1 MFKNYFKTA
10 IRNFGKNKLTT
21 LINVFGLSIGISAAL
36 IIYFIIQYD
45 FSFDKHEPG
54 RDRIYRIVSEGENW
68 KNAGVPVPLHG
79 EIQSN
84 VSGIEA
90 TSLILQYNDDNPK
103 ISIPNGNH
111 HAVSVFKKQESIAF
125 VDSNYFSLFPHQWL
139 AGNRATSLNN
149 PYNLVLSESRARLYF
164 PGIPA
169 EQLIGKTIVF
179 NDTLPMTLT
188 GIVKEAEANSDFS
201 YQMFISLVTA
211 STPALKDN
219 YSFLD
224 QWNSTNSNFQT
235 IVKLLPGVQASGINK
250 QLKGIFKK
258 HDTDPDDAKTIH
270 RLQPL
275 SDVHYNTDF
284 EGKVN
289 LSTINNLILLVLFLL
304 LLGAINFINLSTAQS
319 VQRAKEIGIRKT
331 LGSSKSSLIFQFLTE
346 TFLLTLF
353 TTVLSVAISPLL
365 LKAFT
370 GFIPDG
376 LQFNTIFS
384 QPSVWLF
391 LLLLIIIV
399 SVLAGL
405 YPAFI
410 LSRFQPIKVLKSK
423 AFVTAGTTRTAWLR
437 QSLLVFQFVI
447 AQVFII
453 GVIVVDKQIHYS
465 TQKDMGFRKDAII
478 TFSLPF
484 DFYHPNNKKFVM
496 KEELKNMPGVQE
508 VTLGNASP
516 AIYGQMS
523 SSIAFKEGKK
533 DMKLN
538 VDTRSGDTSFLG
550 VYNIKLVSGRNIM
563 PSDTANEL
571 LINET
576 GAKQLGFAQP
586 ADAIGHRVNFGS
598 ASLPVVGVM
607 HDFNL
612 ASVRSVIHPL
622 IYYAAPNRGWT
633 MSVALRPNPAAWHS
647 AIIKMQTAWKKLY
660 PDTDFDY
667 AFFDKTIG
675 DFYIEDRQLST
686 LLTWSAGVAICISC
700 LGLLGL
706 IIFIT
711 NQRTKEIGVRKV
723 LGASV
728 AQIIT
733 LLSGDFA
740 KLIAI
745 AFVIAIPIAWWFTH
759 NWLQNFAYH
768 TKLNWWIFLVSGV
781 IMVVAA
787 FTILCIRAGKAALAN
802 PVKSLRTE

>member
-36 IIYFIIQYD
+36 IIYFIVQYD
-45 FSFDKHEPG
+45 FSFDKYEPDNG
-54 RDRIYRIVSEGENW
+54 SIYRIVSEGENW
-68 KNAGVPVPLHG
+68 KNAGAPVPLH
-79 EIQSN
+79 EEVQSN
-84 VSGIEA
+84 VSGVKA

-103 ISIPNGNH
+103 ISILNSNH
-111 HAVSVFKKQESIAF
+111 HPASVFKKQESIAF

-139 AGNRATSLNN
+139 AGKKETSLIN

-164 PGIPA
+164 PHVPA
-169 EQLIGKTIVF
+169 EQLVGKTIVF

-188 GIVKEAEANSDFS
+188 GIVRDLKDNSDFS
-201 YQMFISLVTA
+201 YQMFVSLATISG
-211 STPALKDN
+211 SDLKEK
-219 YSFLD
+219 YSWD
-224 QWNSTNSNFQT
+224 EWNSTNSNFQT
-235 IVKLLPGVQASGINK
+235 MVKLLPGVQASQINK

-258 HDTDPDDAKTIH
+258 HDTDPNDAKTIH

-275 SDVHYNTDF
+275 SDVHYNTEL

-289 LSTINNLILLVLFLL
+289 LNTINNLILLVVFLL

-346 TFLLTLF
+346 TFLLTLV
-353 TTVLSVAISPLL
+353 TTVLSVVISPLL
-365 LKAFT
+365 LKAFA
-370 GFIPDG
+370 GFVPDG
-376 LQFNTIFS
+376 LQFSTIFK
-384 QPSVWLF
+384 QLSVWLF
-391 LLLLIIIV
+391 LLLLIVIV

-410 LSRFQPIKVLKSK
+410 LSRFQPIKVLKNQ
-423 AFVTAGTTRTAWLR
+423 AFTNAGTTRTAWLR
-437 QSLLVFQFVI
+437 QSLLVFQFAI

-465 TQKDMGFRKDAII
+465 TGKDMGFRKDAII
-478 TFSLPF
+478 TFSVPF
-484 DFYHPNNKKFVM
+484 DFYHPNNKKFVL
-496 KEELKNMPGVQE
+496 KDELKSMPEIQE
-508 VTLGNASP
+508 VSLGNGAP
-516 AIYGQMS
+516 AINGQMS

-533 DMKLN
+533 DMKLS
-538 VDTRSGDTSFLG
+538 VDTRSGDTSYLG
-550 VYNIKLVSGRNIM
+550 VYNIKLVSGRNIL

-586 ADAIGHRVNFGS
+586 GDAIGHKVIFGS

-612 ASVRSVIHPL
+612 ASVRSPIHPL
-622 IYYAAPNRGWT
+622 IYYAAPKWGWT
-633 MSVALRPNPAAWHS
+633 MSVALQPNPNTWQS
-647 AIIKMQTAWKKLY
+647 AITKMQTAWKRLY
-660 PDTDFDY
+660 PDNDFDY
-667 AFFDKTIG
+667 AFFDKQIS
-675 DFYIEDRQLST
+675 DFYKEDQQLSL

-745 AFVIAIPIAWWFTH
+745 AFVIAIPIAWWLTH

-768 TKLNWWIFLVSGV
+768 TELSWWIFLVSGV
-781 IMVVAA
+781 IMVISA

-802 PVKSLRTE
+802 PVKSLRSE

>member
-10 IRNFGKNKLTT
+10 IRNFSKNKLTT

-54 RDRIYRIVSEGENW
+54 KERIYRIVSEGENW
-68 KNAGVPVPLHG
+68 KNAGVPVPLH
-79 EIQSN
+79 EEVQSN

-164 PGIPA
+164 PNVPA
-169 EQLIGKTIVF
+169 GKLIGKTIVF

-201 YQMFISLVTA
+201 YQMFISLATV
-211 STPALKDN
+211 SGSGLKEK
-219 YSFLD
+219 YGWE

-275 SDVHYNTDF
+275 SDVHYNTDL

-331 LGSSKSSLIFQFLTE
+331 LGSSKSSLIVQFLTE

-353 TTVLSVAISPLL
+353 TTILSVAIAPLL
-365 LKAFT
+365 LKAFA

-376 LQFNTIFS
+376 LQFSTIFS

-496 KEELKNMPGVQE
+496 KEELKNMPGVQA
-508 VTLGNASP
+508 VSLANASP
-516 AIYGQMS
+516 AINGQMS
-523 SSIAFKEGKK
+523 SNITFKEKGKDVK
-533 DMKLN
+533 TN
-538 VDTRSGDTSFLG
+538 VDVRNGDTCFLS
-550 VYNIKLVSGRNIM
+550 VYNIKLMAGRNIM

-576 GAKQLGFAQP
+576 GAKQLRFAQP
-586 ADAIGHRVNFGS
+586 SDAVGHMVVFGS
-598 ASLPVVGVM
+598 STMPIVGVM
-607 HDFNL
+607 RDFNL
-612 ASVRSVIHPL
+612 ASVRNAIRPL
-622 IYYAAPNRGWT
+622 IYYAQPNYSWT
-633 MSVALRPNPAAWHS
+633 MSVALEPNPNTWQS
-647 AIIKMQTAWKKLY
+647 TIINVEAAWKKLY
-660 PDTDFDY
+660 PDNDFDY
-667 AFFDKTIG
+667 SFFDKKIA
-675 DFYIEDRQLST
+675 DFYKEDEQLST

-768 TKLNWWIFLVSGV
+768 TELNWWIFLVSGV

-802 PVKSLRTE
+802 PIKSLRTE

>member
-1 MFKNYFKTA
+1 MFKNYFNTA

-54 RDRIYRIVSEGENW
+54 KDRIYRIVSEGENW

-79 EIQSN
+79 EVQSN

-90 TSLILQYNDDNPK
+90 TSLILQYNDDNAK

-111 HAVSVFKKQESIAF
+111 HAAPVFKKQESIAF

-149 PYNLVLSESRARLYF
+149 PYNLVLSESRASLYF
-164 PGIPA
+164 PNVPA
-169 EQLIGKTIVF
+169 GQLIGRTIVF

-201 YQMFISLVTA
+201 YQMFISLATV
-211 STPALKDN
+211 SGSDLKEK
-219 YSFLD
+219 YGWG

-353 TTVLSVAISPLL
+353 TTILSVAIAPLL
-365 LKAFT
+365 LKAFA

-376 LQFNTIFS
+376 LQFSSIFS

-496 KEELKNMPGVQE
+496 KEELKNMPGVQA
-508 VTLGNASP
+508 VSLANASP
-516 AIYGQMS
+516 AINGQMS
-523 SSIAFKEGKK
+523 SNITFKEKGKDVK
-533 DMKLN
+533 TN
-538 VDTRSGDTSFLG
+538 VDVRNGDTCFLS
-550 VYNIKLVSGRNIM
+550 VYNIKLMAGRNIM

-576 GAKQLGFAQP
+576 GAKQLRFAQP
-586 ADAIGHRVNFGS
+586 SDAVGHMVVFGS
-598 ASLPVVGVM
+598 STMPIVGVM
-607 HDFNL
+607 RDFNL
-612 ASVRSVIHPL
+612 ASVRNAIRPL
-622 IYYAAPNRGWT
+622 IYYAQPNYSWT
-633 MSVALRPNPAAWHS
+633 MSVALEPNPNTWQS
-647 AIIKMQTAWKKLY
+647 TIINVEAAWKKLY
-660 PDTDFDY
+660 PDNDFDY
-667 AFFDKTIG
+667 SFFDKKIA
-675 DFYIEDRQLST
+675 DFYKEDEQLST

-768 TKLNWWIFLVSGV
+768 TELNWWIFLVSGV

-802 PVKSLRTE
+802 PIKSLRTE

>member
-10 IRNFGKNKLTT
+10 IRNFSKNKLTT
-21 LINVFGLSIGISAAL
+21 IINVFGLSIGISAAL

-54 RDRIYRIVSEGENW
+54 RDRIYRIVTEGESW
-68 KNAGVPVPLHG
+68 KNAGVPVPLH
-79 EIQSN
+79 EEVQSN

-103 ISIPNGNH
+103 ISIPNGNYH
-111 HAVSVFKKQESIAF
+111 PVSVFKKQESIAF

-139 AGNRATSLNN
+139 AGKKEASLIN

-164 PGIPA
+164 PNVSA
-169 EQLIGKTIVF
+169 EQLVGKTIVF

-188 GIVKEAEANSDFS
+188 GIVKDLKDNSDFS
-201 YQMFISLVTA
+201 YQMFISLATV
-211 STPALKDN
+211 SGSDLKGK
-219 YSFLD
+219 YSWD
-224 QWNSTNSNFQT
+224 EWNSTNSNFQT
-235 IVKLLPGVQASGINK
+235 MVKLLPGVQASQINK

-258 HDTDPDDAKTIH
+258 HDTDPDDAKIIH

-275 SDVHYNTDF
+275 SDVHYNTEL

-289 LSTINNLILLVLFLL
+289 LSTVNNLILLVVFLL

-346 TFLLTLF
+346 TFLLTLV
-353 TTVLSVAISPLL
+353 TTVLSVVISPLL
-365 LKAFT
+365 LKAFG

-376 LQFNTIFS
+376 LQFSTIFK
-384 QPSVWLF
+384 QLSVWLF
-391 LLLLIIIV
+391 LLLLIVIV

-410 LSRFQPIKVLKSK
+410 LSRFQPIKVLKSQ
-423 AFVTAGTTRTAWLR
+423 AFATSGTTRTAWLR
-437 QSLLVFQFVI
+437 QALLVFQFVI

-478 TFSLPF
+478 TFSVPF
-484 DFYHPNNKKFVM
+484 DFYHPNNKKFVL
-496 KEELKNMPGVQE
+496 KDELKNMPEIQE
-508 VTLGNASP
+508 VSLGNAAP
-516 AIYGQMS
+516 AINGQMS

-533 DMKLN
+533 DMKLS

-576 GAKQLGFAQP
+576 GAKQLGFTQP
-586 ADAIGHRVNFGS
+586 ADAVGHRVVFGS
-598 ASLPVVGVM
+598 SSMPVVGVM

-612 ASVRSVIHPL
+612 ASVRSIIHPL
-622 IYYAAPNRGWT
+622 IYYAAPKRGWT
-633 MSVALRPNPAAWHS
+633 ISIALQPNPNTWHS
-647 AIIKMQTAWKKLY
+647 AITKMQAAWKRLY
-660 PDTDFDY
+660 PDNDFDY
-667 AFFDKTIG
+667 AFFDKKIS
-675 DFYIEDRQLST
+675 DFYKEDRQLSL

-745 AFVIAIPIAWWFTH
+745 AFVIAIPIAWWLTH

-768 TKLNWWIFLVSGV
+768 TELSWWIFLVSGV
-781 IMVVAA
+781 IMIIAA
-787 FTILCIRAGKAALAN
+787 FTVLCIRAGKAALAN
-802 PVKSLRTE
+802 PVKSLRSE